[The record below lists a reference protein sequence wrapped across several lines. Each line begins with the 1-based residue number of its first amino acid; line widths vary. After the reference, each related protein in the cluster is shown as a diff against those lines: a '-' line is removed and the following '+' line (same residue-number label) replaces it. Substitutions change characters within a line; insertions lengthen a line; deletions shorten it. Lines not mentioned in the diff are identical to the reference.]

1 MNKDKFEKL
10 CNKHD
15 VTDDDLPAFMP
26 DMEDKELKNFIKA
39 IGEAKR
45 EALCDLKIQCSKCAH
60 QIFITDS
67 ANKTGREIMKK
78 MHKAK
83 QCPKCSQATNW
94 IIVGLGNYDRE
105 FGGKEDN
112 KEDNEDTTKGDN

>member
-1 MNKDKFEKL
+1 
-10 CNKHD
+10 
-15 VTDDDLPAFMP
+15 
-26 DMEDKELKNFIKA
+26 
-39 IGEAKR
+39 
-45 EALCDLKIQCSKCAH
+45 
-60 QIFITDS
+60 
-67 ANKTGREIMKK
+67 MKK